1 VSVQY
6 FRTIDLPVVLG
17 RAFNERDTRTSG
29 AVCLVNEALATRF
42 FAGGSP
48 VGAHLRIGDT
58 VREIVGVVH
67 QVKHRP
73 DEVEDL
79 LQIYSPLSQNAP
91 GDVFLLAR
99 PSSGSA
105 AALAAPLRAVI
116 GRLDHAHV
124 VSVRDVKSLD
134 DVVAE
139 ATSRQRFRAVLA
151 GGFATLAAALAAIG
165 LFGLVAYSTQQQLR
179 DFGVRRA
186 LGATTSDIVK
196 LVAGG
201 ALRIAL
207 GGAAAGLF
215 LAAALTRT
223 IGGLLFGVQPLD
235 PATFGFVL
243 VALTSIV
250 VLATAGPALRAARVD
265 PAITLRGE

>member
-1 VSVQY
+1 
-6 FRTIDLPVVLG
+6 
-17 RAFNERDTRTSG
+17 
-29 AVCLVNEALATRF
+29 
-42 FAGGSP
+42 
-48 VGAHLRIGDT
+48 
-58 VREIVGVVH
+58 
-67 QVKHRP
+67 
-73 DEVEDL
+73 
-79 LQIYSPLSQNAP
+79 
-91 GDVFLLAR
+91 
-99 PSSGSA
+99 
-105 AALAAPLRAVI
+105 LAAPLRAVI
-116 GRLDHAHV
+116 GRLDTAHV

-134 DVVAE
+134 DVVGE
-139 ATSRQRFRAVLA
+139 ATNRQRFRAVLA

-215 LAAALTRT
+215 LAAALTRA
-223 IGGLLFGVQPLD
+223 IDGLLFGVQPLD
-235 PATFGFVL
+235 PATLGFVL

-250 VLATAGPALRAARVD
+250 VLATAGPARRAARVD